1 MELNIDRLT
10 KQYRNKIAV
19 DRFTATFTGGVYGL
33 LGPNGSGKTTLIR
46 MLADILT
53 PTSGDIILDGTSI
66 YQLDEEYRNLI
77 GYLPQ
82 DFGVYHNFT
91 AMDFLM
97 YLSAAKGIDKYTAHR
112 KATELLSIVGLSNEA
127 KAKVKNF
134 SGGMKQRLGI
144 AQSLLNDPSILLL
157 DEPTAGL
164 DPKERIRFRN
174 LISEISKNTVVI
186 FSTHIVSDIESI
198 ASQLL
203 MIKNGRLIE
212 HGTTKEIS
220 SLAAG
225 KVWSVQT
232 DFQQAEKL
240 QNHYLISNIRTN
252 NTGVE
257 LRIISD
263 GTPIDGAMNVIPTLE
278 DAYLYCFREEN

>member
-33 LGPNGSGKTTLIR
+33 LGPNGSGKTTLMR

-53 PTSGDIILDGTSI
+53 PTSGDIMLDGTSI

-82 DFGVYHNFT
+82 NFGVYHNFT

-112 KATELLSIVGLSNEA
+112 KAMELLSIVGLSNEA
-127 KAKVKNF
+127 KVKVKNF

-174 LISEISKNTVVI
+174 LLSEISKNTIVI

-203 MIKNGRLIE
+203 MIKHGRLVE
-212 HGTTKEIS
+212 QGTVKEIS
-220 SLAAG
+220 ALAEG

-240 QNHYLISNIRTN
+240 KNHYLISYLRNTD
-252 NTGVE
+252 TGVE
-257 LRIISD
+257 LRIVSD
-263 GTPIDGAMNVIPTLE
+263 IAPADGAINVKPTLE

>member
-19 DRFTATFTGGVYGL
+19 DRFTAAFTGGVYGL
-33 LGPNGSGKTTLIR
+33 LGPNGSGKTTLMR
-46 MLADILT
+46 MLADILM
-53 PTSGDIILDGTSI
+53 PTSGDIVLDGTSV

-82 DFGVYHNFT
+82 DFGVYNNFT
-91 AMDFLM
+91 AIDFLM
-97 YLSAAKGIDKYTAHR
+97 YISSAKGIDKYTARR
-112 KATELLSIVGLSNEA
+112 KSMELLSVVGLSNEA
-127 KAKVKNF
+127 KTKVKKF

-174 LISEISKNTVVI
+174 LISELSQNAIVI
-186 FSTHIVSDIESI
+186 LSTHIVSDVESI
-198 ASQLL
+198 ASQILL
-203 MIKNGRLIE
+203 IRQGRLIK
-212 HGTTKEIS
+212 HGTAKEIS
-220 SLAAG
+220 SLAKG

-232 DFQQAEKL
+232 DAGQAEKFKD
-240 QNHYLISNIRTN
+240 QYLISNIR
-252 NTGVE
+252 NTDTGTE

-263 GTPIDGAMNVIPTLE
+263 TIPFAGAVNVIPTLE
-278 DAYLYCFREEN
+278 DAYLYCFREEK